1 MRHNRIQPL
10 LQHGCV
16 ALRMRFFSQN
26 FGTIKRILPESS
38 SPSHREGPGTEVDVH
53 QRTHARFIAHYIS
66 ALVRTVLTAIQRE
79 YWIFQGR
86 SRIRWI
92 IDKCLRSRKMY
103 ASPYEQIMAPL
114 PTPCV
119 TACENPFAST
129 GVDYFGPLMVKRG
142 RSMVKRYGCV
152 FTCMAIRAVHIEI
165 AHSSPSC
172 VPLVVLRRVEASQL
186 IGTLRY

>member
-1 MRHNRIQPL
+1 MFVFLTNL
-10 LQHGCV
+10 LPVFCITRRS
-16 ALRMRFFSQN
+16 A
-26 FGTIKRILPESS
+26 
-38 SPSHREGPGTEVDVH
+38 
-53 QRTHARFIAHYIS
+53 HARLFHCPLYKRPGSYSAHS
-66 ALVRTVLTAIQRE
+66 NPARVLDLP
-79 YWIFQGR
+79 G

-92 IDKCLRSRKMY
+92 IDKCTCLRSRKMY
-103 ASPYEQIMAPL
+103 ASPCEHIMAPL
-114 PTPCV
+114 PTPRV

-172 VPLVVLRRVEASQL
+172 VPFVVLRRVEASQL
-186 IGTLRY
+186 ICTATTRQTLSELPEY